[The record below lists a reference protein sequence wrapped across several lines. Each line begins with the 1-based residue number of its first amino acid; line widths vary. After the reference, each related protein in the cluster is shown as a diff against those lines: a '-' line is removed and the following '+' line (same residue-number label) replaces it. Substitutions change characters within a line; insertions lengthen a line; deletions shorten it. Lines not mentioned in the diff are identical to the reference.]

1 MLLCDTIYVCFC
13 FLSVKASQVRED
25 EAHLPPQLRGDP
37 GCNLPPGCKA
47 NYGATHEASPFIQV
61 RLPRGF
67 KHLTKASRAVSYF
80 SDDGPNAALAN
91 SRFTRRSLASAKAA
105 AQSWVWEW

>member
-1 MLLCDTIYVCFC
+1 MCFASC
-13 FLSVKASQVRED
+13 LSKPHRFEKMKLICPLSYE
-25 EAHLPPQLRGDP
+25 EIL
-37 GCNLPPGCKA
+37 

>member
-1 MLLCDTIYVCFC
+1 M
-13 FLSVKASQVRED
+13 
-25 EAHLPPQLRGDP
+25 
-37 GCNLPPGCKA
+37 
-47 NYGATHEASPFIQV
+47 
-61 RLPRGF
+61 
-67 KHLTKASRAVSYF
+67 TKASRAVSYF